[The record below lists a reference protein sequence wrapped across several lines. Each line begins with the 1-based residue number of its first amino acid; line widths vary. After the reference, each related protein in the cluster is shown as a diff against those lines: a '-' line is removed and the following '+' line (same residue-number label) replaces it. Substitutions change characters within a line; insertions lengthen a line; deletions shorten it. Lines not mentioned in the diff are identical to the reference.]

1 MFVIASLDEMFITA
15 LLDRQAKAVIAV
27 GLLLDLVVVV
37 GNTCYTATLVILVL
51 FELATGES
59 YYGIPNTIRL
69 LARTHSIE
77 TLLTLHIIRNISL
90 NSVMFPSLPIAFRS
104 RRFSLLSTRSITKN
118 SDVVEKC

>member
-1 MFVIASLDEMFITA
+1 MLVVATFDEMFITTF
-15 LLDRQAKAVIAV
+15 
-27 GLLLDLVVVV
+27 LDLVV

-77 TLLTLHIIRNISL
+77 TLLTLHIIRNI
-90 NSVMFPSLPIAFRS
+90 
-104 RRFSLLSTRSITKN
+104 
-118 SDVVEKC
+118 

>member
-1 MFVIASLDEMFITA
+1 MCITA
-15 LLDRQAKAVIAV
+15 LFDRLTEAVVVV

-37 GNTCYTATLVILVL
+37 GNACDTATLVILVL

-77 TLLTLHIIRNISL
+77 TLLTLHIIRNI
-90 NSVMFPSLPIAFRS
+90 
-104 RRFSLLSTRSITKN
+104 
-118 SDVVEKC
+118 

>member
-1 MFVIASLDEMFITA
+1 MFITA